1 MMETLEHRIR
11 RYLLA
16 RLHRRAVLD
25 LYEKAAVAGL
35 LEGRFIAEDDISGT
49 VWSVSAA
56 ASQFLAGARTRDRE
70 IVRRLIGFGES
81 RREAESTF
89 DWSDPAA
96 AKPPTGRRTS
106 TLTSGGTKSS
116 SVDFSYVSVL
126 LRESLPAPNPMHVA
140 VALLVARAIGT
151 SLSDLDVLMEVL
163 RMTTPFV
170 LLKAPVQRFE
180 ASLGMMLEDGL
191 LTPFRAILEDVMRD
205 GPLSGRYPD
214 NRRPRPQRTIK
225 TLAGSAVTKAD
236 DKAVRRQLRQTMLSG
251 STPIVVADE
260 TPLALTPVVTE
271 TVDLVVE
278 CGGLDRDLL
287 ADILHICAGTSPEQS
302 LALMEAMDFDPHVLS
317 LDDLVLAVRPRRS
330 VEEVLT
336 VLEMLANRFGD
347 DDAAEKAAGGGTGGR
362 RGSGGKRSVVT
373 SSPKRDGKAGS
384 TDVGIEII
392 EPVLAANRKLA
403 KTSVP
408 QTQTSVA
415 LVETLS
421 GYGDAH
427 NWALDLKADL
437 ALWRDAKLSWDE
449 MSAKLL
455 LSGPPGTGKTT
466 YAKALCNT
474 LQVPLLVTSVAHW
487 LEPGYLGDVLKRM
500 SGAFD
505 LAASKAPAILFID
518 ELDNIGS
525 RQTGGGRP
533 YDDYWTSL
541 INRLLQLLDGA
552 TKTEGVV
559 VVAATN
565 LPEKIDPA
573 LLRSGRLET
582 HVRIPLPDLG
592 TLVGILS
599 HHLGTDLA
607 DVVSSAPSASLQHRL
622 KPRTP
627 RDHVPGQLRR
637 TSERRKSQKA
647 KGAKP

>member
-16 RLHRRAVLD
+16 RLRRRAVVD
-25 LYEKAAVAGL
+25 LYERAAVAGL
-35 LEGRFIAEDDISGT
+35 LDGRFMGDDDISGT
-49 VWSVSAA
+49 VWNVSPA
-56 ASQFLAGARTRDRE
+56 ASRFLAGARLRDQE
-70 IVRRLIGFGES
+70 IVRRLMGFGEA
-81 RREAESTF
+81 RREVESTF
-89 DWSDPAA
+89 DWSDPAI
-96 AKPPTGRRTS
+96 AKPTKGRKTS
-106 TLTSGGTKSS
+106 TLTSGGTNSS

-126 LRESLPAPNPMHVA
+126 LRESLPAPNPLHVA

-151 SLSDLDVLMEVL
+151 SLPDLCVLTGVL
-163 RMTTPFV
+163 QTTTPFV
-170 LLKAPVQRFE
+170 LIKAPVQRFE
-180 ASLGMMLEDGL
+180 AGLGMMLEDGL
-191 LTPFRAILEDVMRD
+191 LTPSRAVLEDVMRD

-214 NRRPRPQRTIK
+214 NRRPRPQRAIK
-225 TLAGSAVTKAD
+225 TLAGSAVAKAD
-236 DKAVRRQLRQTMLSG
+236 DKTVRRQLRQAMLSDPA
-251 STPIVVADE
+251 PIVVADE

-278 CGGLDRDLL
+278 CGRLDRDML
-287 ADILHICAGTSPEQS
+287 ADVLHVCIGTPLEES
-302 LALMEAMDFDPHVLS
+302 LALMNAMGFDPSSLS

-330 VEEVLT
+330 AEEVLN
-336 VLEMLANRFGD
+336 VLVMLADRFAAD
-347 DDAAEKAAGGGTGGR
+347 DGSEKTVGGEGGGR
-362 RGSGGKRSVVT
+362 RGSGGSRAGAAPSQ
-373 SSPKRDGKAGS
+373 KRDDKTGS
-384 TDVGIEII
+384 QDVGIEII
-392 EPVLAANRKLA
+392 EPVLTGDRKLA
-403 KTSVP
+403 RTSEPQKQTSVP
-408 QTQTSVA
+408 S
-415 LVETLS
+415 VETLS
-421 GYGDAH
+421 GYGEARE
-427 NWALDLKADL
+427 WATDLKTDL
-437 ALWRDAKLSWDE
+437 DLWRDAKLSWNE
-449 MSAKLL
+449 MSTKLL

-500 SGAFD
+500 SAAFE
-505 LAASKAPAILFID
+505 LASSKAPAILFID

-592 TLVGILS
+592 TLVGILG

-607 DVVSSAPSASLQHRL
+607 DVMSSAPSASSRHRL
-622 KPRTP
+622 KPP
-627 RDHVPGQLRR
+627 KARDHVPGQLRR
-637 TSERRKSQKA
+637 TSEKRKADKA
-647 KGAKP
+647 KGVKP

>member
-16 RLHRRAVLD
+16 RLRRRAVLD

-35 LEGRFIAEDDISGT
+35 LEGRFMGDDDVSGT
-49 VWSVSAA
+49 VWNVSST
-56 ASQFLAGARTRDRE
+56 ASRFLAGARLRDRE
-70 IVRRLIGFGES
+70 IVRRVIGVSGPQNTA
-81 RREAESTF
+81 AEIF
-89 DWSDPAA
+89 DWSDPALVA
-96 AKPPTGRRTS
+96 PPKPGRAGRRES
-106 TLTSGGTKSS
+106 DMASGS
-116 SVDFSYVSVL
+116 SVDFSYVSTL
-126 LRESLPAPNPMHVA
+126 LREHLPAPNPVHVA
-140 VALLVARAIGT
+140 VALLVARAVGT
-151 SLSDLDVLMEVL
+151 SLPDLSALTGIL
-163 RMTTPFV
+163 RTTTPFV
-170 LLKAPVQRFE
+170 LIKASVQRFE
-180 ASLGMMLEDGL
+180 ASIGMMLEDGL
-191 LTPFRAILEDVMRD
+191 LTPSRAVLEDVMRD
-205 GPLSGRYPD
+205 GPLSGRYSD
-214 NRRPRPQRTIK
+214 NRRPRPQRTVK
-225 TLAGSAVTKAD
+225 TLAGSAVAKAD
-236 DKAVRRQLRQTMLSG
+236 DKTVRRQLRQAILIDPA
-251 STPIVVADE
+251 PIVVADE

-278 CGGLDRDLL
+278 CGGLDRDIM
-287 ADILHICAGTSPEQS
+287 ADLLHICVGTPLEKS
-302 LALMEAMDFDPHVLS
+302 LALMEMMRFDPSSLS

-330 VEEVLT
+330 AEEILNVLI
-336 VLEMLANRFGD
+336 VLGDRFAD
-347 DDAAEKAAGGGTGGR
+347 DDAAEKTAGSKGGGR
-362 RGSGGKRSVVT
+362 R
-373 SSPKRDGKAGS
+373 SSAGNRNGAVSPSKRDDKAGPK
-384 TDVGIEII
+384 DVGIEVI
-392 EPVLAANRKLA
+392 EPTPSGDPKMAGASASRKQM
-403 KTSVP
+403 SVP
-408 QTQTSVA
+408 

-421 GYGDAH
+421 GYGAARD
-427 NWALDLKADL
+427 WAVDLKTDL
-437 ALWRDAKLSWDE
+437 DLWRDAKLSWDE
-449 MSAKLL
+449 MSTKLL

-466 YAKALCNT
+466 YVKALCNT
-474 LQVPLLVTSVAHW
+474 LEVPLLVTSVAHW

-500 SGAFD
+500 SAAFE

-525 RQTGGGRP
+525 RQAGGGRP

-592 TLVGILS
+592 TLVGILT

-607 DVVSSAPSASLQHRL
+607 DVVSSAPGASLRYRL
-622 KPRTP
+622 EPRTP

-637 TSERRKSQKA
+637 ASEKRKAGKT